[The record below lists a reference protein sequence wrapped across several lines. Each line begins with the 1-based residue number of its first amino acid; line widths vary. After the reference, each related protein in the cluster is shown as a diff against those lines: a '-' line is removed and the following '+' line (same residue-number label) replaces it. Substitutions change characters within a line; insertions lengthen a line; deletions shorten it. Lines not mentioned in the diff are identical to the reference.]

1 MPRPRKTTS
10 PLNPTRTATETR
22 PRPPIS
28 PTRWRTLQWW
38 YSEPANVQQFREW
51 IDGPL
56 GRSALSVLWNS
67 IPMDETQYKG
77 YMLCLRTL
85 EQLAEM
91 PSQAVID
98 PEADF
103 GASDVLRKWESPQ

>member
-1 MPRPRKTTS
+1 
-10 PLNPTRTATETR
+10 
-22 PRPPIS
+22 
-28 PTRWRTLQWW
+28 
-38 YSEPANVQQFREW
+38 
-51 IDGPL
+51 
-56 GRSALSVLWNS
+56 
-67 IPMDETQYKG
+67 MDETQYKG